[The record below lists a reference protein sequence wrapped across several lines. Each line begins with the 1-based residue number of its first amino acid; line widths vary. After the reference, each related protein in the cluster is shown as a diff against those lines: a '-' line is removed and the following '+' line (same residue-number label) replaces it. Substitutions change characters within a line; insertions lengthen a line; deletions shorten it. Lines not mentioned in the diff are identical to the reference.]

1 LIILIS
7 TLKDRNFVTGVE
19 KRKKEK
25 SNGKYFCKIII
36 LANLKEIERLQQ
48 LCKYVKL
55 EIVKHFS
62 FYQNWKV

>member
-25 SNGKYFCKIII
+25 SIGKYFCKIII
-36 LANLKEIERLQQ
+36 LANLKE
-48 LCKYVKL
+48 
-55 EIVKHFS
+55 
-62 FYQNWKV
+62 N